1 MVAAQIYRMTREIE
15 EVMIHLDN
23 SPDAPEPLPF
33 PFNQRTYCR
42 YQPIEKRI
50 EEARVLVIDC
60 LLRNEG
66 DLSEV
71 AFREWGESVAR
82 NLQRERTIAA
92 LALDNILNNIERLVQ
107 RPDTR
112 RVHLSEIAHAAAE
125 FNPDAIVLSGT
136 LTDFDFYHPSII
148 ENFCQF
154 IRQTKI
160 PVLAICGGHQLVGL
174 CFGASILTLDNF
186 EQQEQR
192 DNRKMEYQYRFV
204 SITAPEDPVFRGIN
218 DDESGIWQDYT
229 TEGRYLRVWQ
239 NHGLQVDRIPE
250 GFQLLATAITCRNQ
264 MMVKRT
270 EGQLIYTVQFHLEK
284 SFQDL
289 NNNYT
294 MRVNPNL
301 SREEKRRL
309 LREEA
314 SRRTLWSHQQESR
327 DGRIIFENF
336 LLEALKHTRTTE
348 SSGELETAGTRG

>member
-1 MVAAQIYRMTREIE
+1 MTQEIE
-15 EVMIHLDN
+15 EVMILDN
-23 SPDAPEPLPF
+23 SIDTPEPLPF

-50 EEARVLVIDC
+50 EEARVLVIDN

-71 AFREWGESVAR
+71 AFKEWGESVAR

-92 LALDNILNNIERLVQ
+92 LALDNITHNIERLVQ
-107 RPDTR
+107 RPEMR
-112 RVHLSEIAHAAAE
+112 VVHLSEIAHAAAE
-125 FNPDAIVLSGT
+125 FQPDAIVLSGT
-136 LTDFDFYHPSII
+136 LTDFDYYHPSII
-148 ENFCQF
+148 ENFSEF
-154 IRQTKI
+154 IRQTKF

-174 CFGASILTLDNF
+174 SFGANILTLDNC

-192 DNRKMEYQYRFV
+192 VNRRTEYQYRFI
-204 SITAPEDPVFRGIN
+204 SISVPDDPVFRGIN
-218 DDESGIWQDYT
+218 DNESGIWQDYT

-239 NHGLQVDRIPE
+239 NHGLQVDRIPQ

-294 MRVNPNL
+294 MRVNPNV

-309 LREEA
+309 LRDEA
-314 SRRTLWSHQQESR
+314 SSRTLWSHQQESR

-336 LLEALKHTRTTE
+336 LLEALKHTRGAQSPSQLETTE
-348 SSGELETAGTRG
+348 AHK